1 MSLQVLF
8 VDFNSYFASV
18 EQQLRPELRGRP
30 VAVAPVTTNSGC
42 CIAAS
47 YEAKKFGVK
56 TGMRV
61 GEARLLCPQIDIV
74 DARPSEY
81 VKMHHRLIEA
91 IDTCAPVKGVHS
103 IDEVSIRL
111 VRAEREPDQARALAM
126 RIKKA
131 IRTRVG
137 EHMRCSIG
145 IAPNRFLA
153 KVATDMQKPDGL
165 IIIQKHELPHRLHEL
180 DLIDLPGI
188 GPRMKKRLEAK
199 GIHTV
204 EQLCAQTESQM
215 AALWESIVGRRWY
228 LYLRGEDTPELET
241 HTRSLG
247 HQHVLA
253 PKLRTDELARAVA
266 IRLLHKAAARMRQT
280 GYWAQQLT
288 LAVTYEA
295 EPGGRIDGG
304 RWGGGG
310 NGWGKGWHAA
320 ALLPGG
326 TQDTLFCIETLSKL
340 WRTRPA
346 GTPKLVG
353 ITFSDLIPEAQV
365 TQPLFAQERQRTQL
379 SKAMDTI
386 NARYGK
392 NVLHTGAIHEVLDS
406 AKGGI
411 AFTFVPDLEVTDSVE

>member
-30 VAVAPVTTNSGC
+30 VAVAPVTSNSGC

-61 GEARLLCPQIDIV
+61 GEARLLCPQIEIV

-81 VKMHHRLIEA
+81 IKMHHRLIEA

-153 KVATDMQKPDGL
+153 KVATDMHKPDGL

-188 GPRMKKRLEAK
+188 GPRMKAPLEAK

-288 LAVTYEA
+288 LAITYQSD
-295 EPGGRIDGG
+295 PDGRIDGG

-320 ALLPGG
+320 ARLPGG

-340 WRTRPA
+340 WRTRPP

-411 AFTFVPDLEVTDSVE
+411 AFTFVPDIELADSVE